1 MLFDKYTKIILTVIA
16 LALVSISLQV
26 TKSGSISSANA
37 HSGIMG
43 DHKHFKSDILKFD
56 DHEH

>member
-37 HSGIMG
+37 NIMG
-43 DHKHFKSDILKFD
+43 DHMHFKSDIIKFV